1 MRKTGYR
8 NCLAAAAAVSTFA
21 TAGCGLVALS
31 GAAADNGSA
40 SPARLTEHVPAA
52 ALVMVAGPTVSGAN
66 LARTV
71 IATAQPS
78 EYLDIVTPGTPPDP
92 VVTAQAPGPVTVVAP
107 GRPAAPGP
115 DASSYQSAVY
125 RKQVERWNAEVA
137 AGRRAV
143 TARTAAATAA
153 WSHGL
158 RIPRT
163 VQGGDVDLAGEAAA
177 AASVVAGLAEAGS
190 HVGSRCVVVLYAATL
205 SGSLSAGQLS
215 GDDVIVITPGV
226 PTAAAV
232 SAAQAELL
240 GAGAARAAVL
250 GAEATPAQA
259 DHLIAAGLNQQA
271 VTETLSG
278 PTLFPNDS
286 AALLPGASHVL
297 TPLLTLLR
305 QQPGATA
312 VVNGYASATGS
323 MSRNNSL
330 SQARAAAV
338 AAFFEAHGV
347 PPSALV
353 VVGHGAT
360 DLVAPGPSAANRRV
374 VVVID
379 ES

>member
-8 NCLAAAAAVSTFA
+8 NCLAAAAGASTFV
-21 TAGCGLVALS
+21 TAGCGLAALS

-40 SPARLTEHVPAA
+40 SPARLTEHVPAV
-52 ALVMVAGPTVSGAN
+52 ALVMVAGPMVTGAN

-78 EYLDIVTPGTPPDP
+78 EYLDILTPGTPPDA
-92 VVTAQAPGPVTVVAP
+92 VVSAQAPGPVTVAAP

-163 VQGGDVDLAGEAAA
+163 IRGGDVDLAGETAA

-190 HVGSRCVVVLYAATL
+190 HVGARCVVVLYAASL
-205 SGSLSAGQLS
+205 GGSLSAGQLS

-250 GAEATPAQA
+250 GAEATQAQA
-259 DHLIAAGLNQQA
+259 D
-271 VTETLSG
+271 
-278 PTLFPNDS
+278 
-286 AALLPGASHVL
+286 
-297 TPLLTLLR
+297 
-305 QQPGATA
+305 QPGMPTRIVAVDDYPGQAAVRAVEDQFQAGHGNQPGFTGRSGRHALQHDLTGFALVRRSEATIRHGRDSSPGPA
-312 VVNGYASATGS
+312 LGHAHSPGNKARTARS
-323 MSRNNSL
+323 
-330 SQARAAAV
+330 RAATQLAWP
-338 AAFFEAHGV
+338 A
-347 PPSALV
+347 PS
-353 VVGHGAT
+353 GA
-360 DLVAPGPSAANRRV
+360 GEPSV
-374 VVVID
+374 QGI
-379 ES
+379 SI

>member
-8 NCLAAAAAVSTFA
+8 NCLAAAAAVSTFV
-21 TAGCGLVALS
+21 TAGCGLVAAS
-31 GAAADNGSA
+31 GTAADNGSGP
-40 SPARLTEHVPAA
+40 SARLTEHVPPA

-71 IATAQPS
+71 VATAQPS
-78 EYLDIVTPGTPPDP
+78 EYLDILTPGTPPAP
-92 VVTAQAPGPVTVVAP
+92 VITAQAPGPVTVVAP
-107 GRPAAPGP
+107 GRPAGPGP
-115 DASSYQSAVY
+115 DASSYQSAVH
-125 RKQVERWNAEVA
+125 RMQVERWNAEVTA
-137 AGRRAV
+137 DRRAV
-143 TARTAAATAA
+143 TTRTTAATAA
-153 WSHGL
+153 WSHSL
-158 RIPRT
+158 RIPLT
-163 VQGGDVDLAGEAAA
+163 VRGSDGNLAGGTAT

-190 HVGSRCVVVLYAATL
+190 HIGSRCVVVLYAASL
-205 SGSLSAGQLS
+205 SGSPSAGQLS
-215 GDDVIVITPGV
+215 GDDVIVITPVV

-250 GAEATPAQA
+250 GPEATPAQV
-259 DHLIAAGLNQQA
+259 DHLITAGLSQQA

-278 PTLFPNDS
+278 PALFPNDS
-286 AALLPGASHVL
+286 TALLPGATHVL
-297 TPLLTLLR
+297 TPLLALLR
-305 QQPGATA
+305 RPGATA

-347 PPSALV
+347 SPSALL

>member
-8 NCLAAAAAVSTFA
+8 NCLAAAAAVSTLA
-21 TAGCGLVALS
+21 TAGCGLVALP
-31 GAAADNGSA
+31 GAAAGNGSA

-52 ALVMVAGPTVSGAN
+52 ALVMIAGPTVSGAN

-78 EYLDIVTPGTPPDP
+78 EYLDIVTPGTPPGP

-177 AASVVAGLAEAGS
+177 ASSVVAGLAEAGS
-190 HVGSRCVVVLYAATL
+190 HVGARCVVVLYAASL

-226 PTAAAV
+226 STAAAV
-232 SAAQAELL
+232 SAAQAEVL

-250 GAEATPAQA
+250 GAEATTAQA
-259 DHLIAAGLNQQA
+259 DHLVTAGLNQQA

-278 PTLFPNDS
+278 PALFPNDS

-297 TPLLTLLR
+297 TPLLALLR
-305 QQPGATA
+305 RPGATA

>member
-8 NCLAAAAAVSTFA
+8 NCLAAAAGASTFV
-21 TAGCGLVALS
+21 TAGCGLAALS

-40 SPARLTEHVPAA
+40 SPARLTEHVPAV
-52 ALVMVAGPTVSGAN
+52 ALVMVAGPMVTGAN

-78 EYLDIVTPGTPPDP
+78 EYLDILTPGTPPDA
-92 VVTAQAPGPVTVVAP
+92 VVSAQAPGPVTVAAP

-163 VQGGDVDLAGEAAA
+163 IRGGDVDLAGETAA

-190 HVGSRCVVVLYAATL
+190 HVGARCVVVLYAASL
-205 SGSLSAGQLS
+205 GGSLSAGQLS

-250 GAEATPAQA
+250 GAEATQAQA
-259 DHLIAAGLNQQA
+259 DHLITAGLNQQA

-278 PTLFPNDS
+278 PALFPNDS

-297 TPLLTLLR
+297 TPLLALLR
-305 QQPGATA
+305 RPGATA
-312 VVNGYASATGS
+312 VVNGYASATGNVN
-323 MSRNNSL
+323 RNNSL

-353 VVGHGAT
+353 VVGHGAA